1 MSTKKQK
8 EIKVDDLKEQLNK
21 IVEKYNEA
29 IRLRD
34 TNDELAKRCLGAME
48 ILQNLTQEEEEE
60 QKEDAKVRK
69 EE

>member
-1 MSTKKQK
+1 MSIKKQK
-8 EIKVDDLKEQLNK
+8 EIKIDDLKEQLNN
-21 IVEKYNEA
+21 IAEKYNEA

-60 QKEDAKVRK
+60 QKEDAEVRK
-69 EE
+69 EK

>member
-8 EIKVDDLKEQLNK
+8 EIKVDDLKEQLNS

-60 QKEDAKVRK
+60 QKENAEVRK
-69 EE
+69 EK

>member
-8 EIKVDDLKEQLNK
+8 EIKVDDLKEQLNS
-21 IVEKYNEA
+21 ITEKYNEA

-34 TNDELAKRCLGAME
+34 TNDELSKRCLGAME

-60 QKEDAKVRK
+60 QKENAEVRK
-69 EE
+69 EK

>member
-8 EIKVDDLKEQLNK
+8 EIKIDDLKEQLNK

-60 QKEDAKVRK
+60 QDAEVRK
-69 EE
+69 EK

>member
-34 TNDELAKRCLGAME
+34 TNDELAKRCLGAMG
-48 ILQNLTQEEEEE
+48 ILQSLTQEEKEE
-60 QKEDAKVRK
+60 KDAEVRK
-69 EE
+69 EK

>member
-8 EIKVDDLKEQLNK
+8 EIKVNDLKEQLNS

-48 ILQNLTQEEEEE
+48 ILQNLTQEEEP
-60 QKEDAKVRK
+60 EDKK

>member
-8 EIKVDDLKEQLNK
+8 EIKVDDLKEQLNS
-21 IVEKYNEA
+21 ITEKYNEA

-60 QKEDAKVRK
+60 QKENAEVRK
-69 EE
+69 EK

>member
-8 EIKVDDLKEQLNK
+8 EIKVNDLKEQLNS

-48 ILQNLTQEEEEE
+48 ILQSLTQEEEEE
-60 QKEDAKVRK
+60 QKEDAEVRK
-69 EE
+69 EK

>member
-1 MSTKKQK
+1 MS
-8 EIKVDDLKEQLNK
+8 ISRVDLKEQLNS

-48 ILQNLTQEEEEE
+48 ILQNLTQEEEP
-60 QKEDAKVRK
+60 EDKK